1 MATWYSGMCCVLL
14 RLCLQADNLA
24 WLDACVDDKRSGHS
38 MILILCGMVWHT
50 YFKVLCTSVRVRYRC
65 AHVAEQPW
73 GDSPSL
79 VCMRSTG

>member
-1 MATWYSGMCCVLL
+1 
-14 RLCLQADNLA
+14 
-24 WLDACVDDKRSGHS
+24 

-50 YFKVLCTSVRVRYRC
+50 YFKVLCTSVRVRYRR